1 MTTKP
6 VTLSSKSSSTPHQ
19 PLMTPIP
26 SATQPKS
33 QFPKKPSA
41 TPTNT
46 TRGNDIQYLQ
56 VQERMW
62 KYEIEGVDLIRETF
76 QVQKEIALFPERN

>member
-26 SATQPKS
+26 SATQPRS
-33 QFPKKPSA
+33 QFPKEPSA
-41 TPTNT
+41 TPTNK

-62 KYEIEGVDLIRETF
+62 KYEIEGGRLNKGDSSSA
-76 QVQKEIALFPERN
+76 KRNNPIP